1 MLNLNELDEKHS
13 TKCNDTQ
20 LNKMQYKNDNY
31 KTNLCIMQLLHVKP

>member
-13 TKCNDTQ
+13 KKCNDTQ

-31 KTNLCIMQLLHVKP
+31 KNLPLHYAIATM